1 MKESDRVAF
10 SHLDLS
16 TTLRVPLGPAERG
29 SNQRRRNSLIKAIGI
44 DPGLAMTGF
53 GVVEALSR
61 GGRACDWGAIRTESN
76 CPVPLRLKTIYVQLK
91 GLLEK
96 WQPNLVVIEEV
107 FVLKEFPKAAIRLGE
122 VRGVI
127 YLAAQEMDIP
137 VVEVRPTEV
146 KSALTGSG
154 RADKEQMKKAI
165 RQILKIDN
173 PLTSSH
179 AGDALALALTG
190 LSRNENFHW

>member
-1 MKESDRVAF
+1 VAF
-10 SHLDLS
+10 FTSEE
-16 TTLRVPLGPAERG
+16 VFPV
-29 SNQRRRNSLIKAIGI
+29 KAIGI

-61 GGRACDWGAIRTESN
+61 GGKACDWGAIRTEAN
-76 CPVPLRLKTIYVQLK
+76 CPIPLRLKTIYD
-91 GLLEK
+91 GLRILLDK
-96 WQPNLVVIEEV
+96 WKPSLLVLEEV
-107 FVLKEFPKAAIRLGE
+107 FVLKQFPKAAIQLGE

-165 RQILKIDN
+165 RQILRMEN
-173 PLTSSH
+173 PVSSSH

-190 LSRNENFHW
+190 LSRNEDFHW

>member
-1 MKESDRVAF
+1 M
-10 SHLDLS
+10 
-16 TTLRVPLGPAERG
+16 
-29 SNQRRRNSLIKAIGI
+29 KAIGI

-53 GVVEALSR
+53 GVVEALPR
-61 GGRACDWGAIRTESN
+61 GGRACDWGAIRTEAN
-76 CPVPLRLKTIYVQLK
+76 CPMPDRLRTIYEVLK

-96 WQPNLVVIEEV
+96 WKPNLLVLEEV
-107 FVLKEFPKAAIRLGE
+107 FVLKQFPKAAIQLGE
-122 VRGVI
+122 VIGVI
-127 YLAAQEMDIP
+127 YLAAQEMDVP

-165 RQILKIDN
+165 RQILRIES
-173 PLTSSH
+173 PLNSSH

-190 LSRNENFHW
+190 LSRNENLRW

>member
-1 MKESDRVAF
+1 VAF
-10 SHLDLS
+10 FTSGGVFS
-16 TTLRVPLGPAERG
+16 M
-29 SNQRRRNSLIKAIGI
+29 KAIGI

-53 GVVEALSR
+53 GVVETLSR
-61 GGRACDWGAIRTESN
+61 GGKACDWGTIRTEAG
-76 CPVPLRLKTIYVQLK
+76 CPVPVRLKTIYDELK
-91 GLLEK
+91 MLLEK
-96 WQPNLVVIEEV
+96 WRPSLLVLEEV
-107 FVLKEFPKAAIRLGE
+107 FVLIQFPKAAIQLGE

-165 RQILKIDN
+165 RQILRIEN
-173 PLTSSH
+173 PVTSSH

>member
-1 MKESDRVAF
+1 MKAM
-10 SHLDLS
+10 
-16 TTLRVPLGPAERG
+16 
-29 SNQRRRNSLIKAIGI
+29 GI

-53 GVVEALSR
+53 GVVETLSR
-61 GGRACDWGAIRTESN
+61 GGKACDWGTIRTEAD
-76 CPVPLRLKTIYVQLK
+76 CPVPVRLKMIYDGVK
-91 GLLEK
+91 ILLEK
-96 WQPNLVVIEEV
+96 WKPSLLVLEEV
-107 FVLKEFPKAAIRLGE
+107 FVLKQFPKAAIQLGE

-127 YLAAQEMDIP
+127 HLAAQEMDIP

-165 RQILKIDN
+165 RQILRIEN
-173 PLTSSH
+173 PVTSSH

-190 LSRNENFHW
+190 LSRSEHFHW

>member
-1 MKESDRVAF
+1 MGQGRKAGGK
-10 SHLDLS
+10 
-16 TTLRVPLGPAERG
+16 PRG
-29 SNQRRRNSLIKAIGI
+29 WRNSLIKAIGI

-53 GVVEALSR
+53 GVVEALPH
-61 GGRACDWGAIRTESN
+61 GGKACDWGAIRTESD
-76 CPVPLRLKTIYVQLK
+76 CPVPLRLKTIYHRLK

-107 FVLKEFPKAAIRLGE
+107 FVLKQFPKAAIRLGE

-137 VVEVRPTEV
+137 VIEVKPTEV

-154 RADKEQMKKAI
+154 RADKEQMKKAV
-165 RQILKIDN
+165 RQILRIEN
-173 PLTSSH
+173 PLSSSH

>member
-1 MKESDRVAF
+1 V
-10 SHLDLS
+10 
-16 TTLRVPLGPAERG
+16 
-29 SNQRRRNSLIKAIGI
+29 KAIGI

-53 GVVEALSR
+53 GIVETLSR
-61 GGRACDWGAIRTESN
+61 GGKACDWGAIRTEAN
-76 CPVPLRLKTIYVQLK
+76 CSVPLRLKTIYDELK
-91 GLLEK
+91 ELLGK
-96 WQPNLVVIEEV
+96 WRPNLLVLEEV
-107 FVLKEFPKAAIRLGE
+107 FVLKEFPKAAIQLGE
-122 VRGVI
+122 VRGVV

-137 VVEVRPTEV
+137 VMEVKPTEV

-165 RQILKIDN
+165 RRMLKIES
-173 PLTSSH
+173 PLHSSH

>member
-1 MKESDRVAF
+1 M
-10 SHLDLS
+10 
-16 TTLRVPLGPAERG
+16 
-29 SNQRRRNSLIKAIGI
+29 KAIGI

-61 GGRACDWGAIRTESN
+61 GGKACDWGAIRTESG
-76 CPVPLRLKTIYVQLK
+76 CPISLRLKIIYDGIK
-91 GLLEK
+91 GLFEK
-96 WQPNLVVIEEV
+96 WKPGLLVVEEV
-107 FVLKEFPKAAIRLGE
+107 FVLKQFPKAAIQLGE

-137 VVEVRPTEV
+137 IVEVRPTEV

-154 RADKEQMKKAI
+154 RADKKQIERAI
-165 RQILKIDN
+165 RQFLRIEGSLG
-173 PLTSSH
+173 SSH

-190 LSRNENFHW
+190 LSRSKNFKW